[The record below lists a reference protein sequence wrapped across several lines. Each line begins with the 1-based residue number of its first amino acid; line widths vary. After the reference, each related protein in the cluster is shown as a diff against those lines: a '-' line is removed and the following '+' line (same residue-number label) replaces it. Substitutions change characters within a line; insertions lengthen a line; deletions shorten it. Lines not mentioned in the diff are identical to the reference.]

1 MGDAIRGVIPKQG
14 GVDFI
19 GRNSRT
25 GKEGIIRIWGGRY
38 GVAKKGDIY
47 GRFLHG
53 YKNGDWKVGDMLII
67 KDKSLCPESCDA
79 EVVDDKSVKGY
90 VGVHFHIM
98 GNAIRGV
105 IPKQGG

>member
-67 KDKSLCPESCDA
+67 KDKSLCPAGSSSRKDPRSSFRKYYPRSSFRK
-79 EVVDDKSVKGY
+79 DHLWVK
-90 VGVHFHIM
+90 
-98 GNAIRGV
+98 
-105 IPKQGG
+105 